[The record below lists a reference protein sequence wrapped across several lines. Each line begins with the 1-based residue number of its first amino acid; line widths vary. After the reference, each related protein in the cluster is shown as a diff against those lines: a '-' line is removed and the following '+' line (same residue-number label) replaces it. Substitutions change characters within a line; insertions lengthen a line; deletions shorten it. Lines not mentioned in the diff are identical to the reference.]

1 MSRDPINHPAY
12 PVNPYEGDTCNPP
25 VRSNSGAS
33 IRDYFAKAALQA
45 LASEKLAGDPEAAA
59 EMAYAF
65 ADAMLEERQY
75 NPSKK

>member
-1 MSRDPINHPAY
+1 MSREPINHPAY
-12 PVNPYEGDTCNPP
+12 PVNPYEGDTSNPP

-45 LASEKLAGDPEAAA
+45 IASEKLASEPEAAA

-75 NPSKK
+75 TTRK